1 MTYRE
6 AKMRAT
12 YPFALALLLLGL
24 GAQPAG
30 AFIKDED
37 YEADEKVAAEAEEAC
52 KADRGS
58 TACQDLM
65 ERVADIVSRHLLQLS
80 ATGDGAAHMETVLPF
95 ARAGSPRIRAN
106 AAAAMGGLVPIAKE
120 TPTLIALLNDPVPAV
135 RSAARA
141 AMGASTDPAA
151 NRLAERAPQSD
162 YDNFVANTPP
172 DPASLGTPVY
182 EGATYSFAI
191 SDPVEGVAAYASAA
205 PRDDLLAFYEPKG
218 VGGSLTLSEF
228 EQNYSTLDDLDDNP
242 AAAMQFQQQL
252 MMQMMQQKKSGGK
265 FDPMAMMSPPATEL
279 DTERYRGG
287 DFYANPRIVVLEE
300 MDLGSMKIAK
310 RAVVI
315 FADELQGGSGI
326 VFHIPPPSGIPG
338 MSGAGAG
345 PSPSTPI
352 TPPPAEEAA
361 STKEQSETA
370 PSGMPSED
378 EMDAMQ
384 KNLQDQMQDQM
395 QQLQQMMEQ
404 MQQQQ
409 QGGAQQ

>member
-1 MTYRE
+1 
-6 AKMRAT
+6 
-12 YPFALALLLLGL
+12 
-24 GAQPAG
+24 
-30 AFIKDED
+30 
-37 YEADEKVAAEAEEAC
+37 
-52 KADRGS
+52 
-58 TACQDLM
+58 
-65 ERVADIVSRHLLQLS
+65 
-80 ATGDGAAHMETVLPF
+80 
-95 ARAGSPRIRAN
+95 
-106 AAAAMGGLVPIAKE
+106 MGGLVPIAKE

-228 EQNYSTLDDLDDNP
+228 EQSYSTLDDLDDNP

-326 VFHIPPPSGIPG
+326 VFHTPPPSPFPG
-338 MSGAGAG
+338 APGAG

-352 TPPPAEEAA
+352 TPPPAEEATA
-361 STKEQSETA
+361 TEEQPETA